1 MNISFRT
8 VLCYEYWSVL
18 LLLWVNSSHR
28 LYIQEKL
35 KSTLEFKTCKD
46 LLVPPCSDNHKICC
60 LQLALKYEV
69 TKVPNIH
76 NLVNLINTMYTVD
89 VQYYLLK
96 PYWIAFVK
104 LRCVRTYIRRALSSN
119 SQYSRLT
126 WLSLTVSLMTSMC
139 CGRTCLL
146 AKFSVEFRICKNTRI
161 HRAPFS

>member
-18 LLLWVNSSHR
+18 LPLWVNSSHR

-96 PYWIAFVK
+96 PYWIAF
-104 LRCVRTYIRRALSSN
+104 

-126 WLSLTVSLMTSMC
+126 WLSLTVSVMTSMC

-146 AKFSVEFRICKNTRI
+146 AKFSVEFRICKNTRF